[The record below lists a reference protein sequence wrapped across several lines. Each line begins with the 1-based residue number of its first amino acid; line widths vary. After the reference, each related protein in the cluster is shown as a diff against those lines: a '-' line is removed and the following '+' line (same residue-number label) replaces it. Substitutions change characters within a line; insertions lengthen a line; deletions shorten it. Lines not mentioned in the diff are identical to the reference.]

1 MSPARRKRTTGFSL
15 IEVLV
20 ALTLFAIAVSAFT
33 QSTFYALSSLQI
45 LQAAPTQDLDLQFVR
60 ERVLQIEDKEKAE
73 DGGTIETLNSGEA
86 TWSTTID
93 PTDIVDLYKL
103 VLTVEFKGTNEL
115 KEHKAEQTL
124 YVFRK
129 KWTSAAD
136 RKKAIK
142 EKKEARKQ

>member
-1 MSPARRKRTTGFSL
+1 MRPALKKRIAGFSL

-60 ERVLQIEDKEKAE
+60 ERVLQIENKEKAE

-93 PTDIVDLYKL
+93 PTDIVDLYTL
-103 VLTVEFKGTNEL
+103 LLAVEFKGTDKV
-115 KEHKAEQTL
+115 KEHKAEQKL
-124 YVFRK
+124 YVFRP

-136 RKKAIK
+136 RRKIIK
-142 EKKEARKQ
+142 EKKEARKE